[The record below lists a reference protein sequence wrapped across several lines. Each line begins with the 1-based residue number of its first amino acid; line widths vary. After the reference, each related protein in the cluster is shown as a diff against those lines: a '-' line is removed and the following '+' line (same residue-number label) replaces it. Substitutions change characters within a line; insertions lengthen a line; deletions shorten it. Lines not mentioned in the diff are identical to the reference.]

1 MSQKYRST
9 ARAASLAEGGALV
22 IEERADMTMQHRG
35 TGYTRGTWLFLWE
48 GITVPIAFVPAAPPP
63 PPPEE

>member
-9 ARAASLAEGGALV
+9 ARAASLAEGGALAN
-22 IEERADMTMQHRG
+22 EEPADMTMQHRG

-63 PPPEE
+63 PEG